1 MPMAARDDEEMVPL
15 SVVVKWAAIA
25 SVLVGLMMAVILS
38 RWTVLF
44 SVSAAPVT
52 LYVLQRRGKF

>member
-1 MPMAARDDEEMVPL
+1 MTRRWSL
-15 SVVVKWAAIA
+15 SAVVKWAAIG

-44 SVSAAPVT
+44 AISAAPVT
-52 LYVLQRRGKF
+52 MYVAQRRGRF